1 MGENIKIILSRTN
14 CRSAVVKGMNRHY
27 DIEIQDEFEDTK
39 GVMRIRISNDNTMA
53 KGTNNDLQNIHI
65 KLKIEFH
72 EPHKKPRV
80 NPGAPKG

>member
-39 GVMRIRISNDNTMA
+39 GLIRIRISNDNTMA

-65 KLKIEFH
+65 KLKIEFR
-72 EPHKKPRV
+72 EPHKKPGV
-80 NPGAPKG
+80 NPGAPEG

>member
-1 MGENIKIILSRTN
+1 MGEYIKIILSRTN

-39 GVMRIRISNDNTMA
+39 GLIRIRISNDNTMA

-72 EPHKKPRV
+72 EPHKKPGV
-80 NPGAPKG
+80 NPGAPEG